1 MTMSP
6 RKTLGSAAIALL
18 VLTVISWG
26 LAHVALGHAAVPVAL
41 AIAAVKAS
49 VVAIAFMEI
58 SHAHVA
64 ARIVG
69 IVTLSFIAILCLGLV
84 ADVGLR

>member
-6 RKTLGSAAIALL
+6 RKTLVSAGLALL
-18 VLTVISWG
+18 VLTAISWA

-41 AIAAVKAS
+41 AIAAIKAS
-49 VVAIAFMEI
+49 IVAIAFMEI
-58 SHAHVA
+58 AHAHVA

-69 IVTLSFIAILCLGLV
+69 IVTLSFIAILCLGV
-84 ADVGLR
+84 IADVGLR

>member
-6 RKTLGSAAIALL
+6 RKTLGIAALALF
-18 VLTVISWG
+18 VLTALSWTF
-26 LAHVALGHAAVPVAL
+26 AHVELGRAGVPVAL
-41 AIAAVKAS
+41 AIAATKAG

-58 SHAHVA
+58 RTAHLA
-64 ARIVG
+64 ARVVG
-69 IVTLSFIAILCLGLV
+69 IVTLAFIAILCLGVV